1 MHPHFG
7 YETVLMG
14 MAFPPTDA
22 EAGTITGETIDRR
35 GYEGDCS
42 FLVTHGVVSGNP
54 SAFTINAHVEETDDA
69 TNGPWTDVDLAADVA
84 DGADAITAMNDDS
97 TTHGVES
104 LRIKLE
110 NRMAYLR
117 MVCVVTLTSG
127 SSPAVPVAGF
137 YMLAGAR
144 QYPITQP

>member
-7 YETVLMG
+7 FESVLMG
-14 MAFPPTDA
+14 MAFPPTNA

-42 FLVTHGVVSGNP
+42 FLVTHGVVSGSP
-54 SAFTINAHVEETDDA
+54 SAFTINAHVEESEDDS
-69 TNGPWTDVDLAADVA
+69 TWTDVDLAADVA
-84 DGADAITAMNDDS
+84 DGDDAITTMNDDS

-104 LRIKLE
+104 LRVKLE
-110 NRMAYLR
+110 NRMRYLR
-117 MVCVVTLTSG
+117 LNCVVTLTSG

-137 YMLAGAR
+137 FMLAGAR
-144 QYPITQP
+144 SLPVTQP